1 MLIPLA
7 MLACTSPSPV
17 VGEGATDG
25 GSWWLSQEQTDFD
38 QGEAEVA
45 LLVQTAGEGEPAP
58 GLDVIARA
66 AMDGMEHDA
75 AVVQLAD
82 EGEGRYASELSFNMS
97 GLWMI
102 TGYVSDG
109 ARAESY
115 ALLVE
120 VSP

>member
-25 GSWWLSQEQTDFD
+25 GSWWLSLEQTDFD
-38 QGEAEVA
+38 QGEAEIA